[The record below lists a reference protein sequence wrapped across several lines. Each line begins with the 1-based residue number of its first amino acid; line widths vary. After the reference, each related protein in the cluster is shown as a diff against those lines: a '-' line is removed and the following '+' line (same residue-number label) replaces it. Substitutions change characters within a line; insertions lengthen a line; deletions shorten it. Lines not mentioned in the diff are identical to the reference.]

1 MRRPCAVAAS
11 SPQLGPDELLY
22 PRGGKADL
30 TAGEPNGERERPR
43 LPIEGVLS
51 DPEPVRGL
59 LDGQQSVGIR
69 RRSLAGPGS
78 SSRSSPGRI
87 RPAEES
93 ASGLAVASG
102 LSSYVL
108 ASGSVLAK
116 SRGLRW
122 DRRSRA

>member
-30 TAGEPNGERERPR
+30 TAGEPKREGPRPGRRAGEQA
-43 LPIEGVLS
+43 G
-51 DPEPVRGL
+51 
-59 LDGQQSVGIR
+59 GIR

-122 DRRSRA
+122 GPEK